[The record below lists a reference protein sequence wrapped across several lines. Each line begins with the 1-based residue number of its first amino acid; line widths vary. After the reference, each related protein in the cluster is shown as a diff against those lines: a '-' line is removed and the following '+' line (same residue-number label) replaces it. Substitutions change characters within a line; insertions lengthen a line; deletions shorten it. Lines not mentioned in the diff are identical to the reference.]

1 MGIASVSLP
10 GGIGKLVGGTLFGAA
25 AMEIGKADPPL
36 ARLDRRIASVAVVSA
51 IVQDDRSASAP
62 VAWSKAE
69 TASLPRARAMGG

>member
-1 MGIASVSLP
+1 MSLP

-62 VAWSKAE
+62 VAWSKA
-69 TASLPRARAMGG
+69 AKVSLRCARAAGG